1 MNISE
6 KNLLLEVPPDP
17 RPEPEQ
23 PKIYRIRFREGMPFH
38 SAISKI
44 QNIRD
49 NELVMI
55 KTDHGLEPA
64 SIVGFSASYPEETR
78 KKLAIY
84 NIVRRANREESN
96 KYANWV
102 KREEDAFEACRKKIE
117 ELSLPMKLV
126 RVERFFNGSNI
137 VFYFTADNRVDFR
150 DLVKILVQEF
160 RTRVE
165 MRQVGVRH
173 ETKMVGGIGYC
184 GRELCCSSFMKKF
197 IPVSIKMVKEQD
209 LPLNPTKISGV
220 CNRLLCCLTHEF
232 STYKSCK
239 KGMPKMGKIV
249 KFDGRQYK
257 VAHRNILQETVKL
270 VALDARDEF
279 VVLGRAEWGR
289 VKVAA
294 GGSQRKE
301 ERKPGKAAGGKSAPG
316 LSDKRKT
323 KSPHD
328 KKKVRS
334 KGKTEDKPASA
345 KSSRRPRTKTKK
357 TRRPR
362 RAKPPK
368 RK

>member
-1 MNISE
+1 M
-6 KNLLLEVPPDP
+6 
-17 RPEPEQ
+17 Q
-23 PKIYRIRFREGMPFH
+23 FH

-44 QNIRD
+44 RNIRD

-64 SIVGFSASYPEETR
+64 SIAGFSASYPEDTR
-78 KKLAIY
+78 NKLAIY
-84 NIVRRANREESN
+84 NIVRRANREEID
-96 KYANWV
+96 KYVNWV
-102 KREEDAFEACRKKIE
+102 KREEDAFVACRNKIE

-150 DLVKILVQEF
+150 DLVKMLVQEF

-197 IPVSIKMVKEQD
+197 MPVSIKMVKEQD

-279 VVLGRAEWGR
+279 VILGRAEWGR
-289 VKVAA
+289 VNVVA
-294 GGSQRKE
+294 GGSQKKE
-301 ERKPGKAAGGKSAPG
+301 EKKPRKAEGGKHAPG
-316 LSDKRKT
+316 LSDKRTT
-323 KSPHD
+323 KSPND
-328 KKKVRS
+328 KKKVRN
-334 KGKTEDKPASA
+334 KGKTEDKSASA
-345 KSSRRPRTKTKK
+345 NSSRRSKTKK

-362 RAKPPK
+362 RAKK
-368 RK
+368 Q